1 MEDFSRFSAEND
13 DISSS
18 PSSESS
24 LESSPSTPSSP
35 GTRSTEHQK
44 KSHIEDSPKS
54 SRQKSSDT
62 MWGSGQTGF
71 GGGQSYNQG
80 QSGGQYQELGQ
91 PRGQFSNQSGQFQ
104 DHFSGPSGFQPNPG
118 IYRNNVYKKS
128 DIILIFRRRKTI
140 YLFKVSVSLVQIY
153 HIGLGS
159 NNLQVLNNIQL
170 YCKVLYYV
178 LY

>member
-24 LESSPSTPSSP
+24 LESSPSTPSTP
-35 GTRSTEHQK
+35 GSRSTEPQK
-44 KSHIEDSPKS
+44 KSDIEDSPKS
-54 SRQKSSDT
+54 SKQKSSDT

-80 QSGGQYQELGQ
+80 QSGGQYQELCQ

-104 DHFSGPSGFQPNPG
+104 DQFPGPSGFQPNPG
-118 IYRNNVYKKS
+118 IYRNNVK
-128 DIILIFRRRKTI
+128 
-140 YLFKVSVSLVQIY
+140 
-153 HIGLGS
+153 
-159 NNLQVLNNIQL
+159 
-170 YCKVLYYV
+170 
-178 LY
+178 